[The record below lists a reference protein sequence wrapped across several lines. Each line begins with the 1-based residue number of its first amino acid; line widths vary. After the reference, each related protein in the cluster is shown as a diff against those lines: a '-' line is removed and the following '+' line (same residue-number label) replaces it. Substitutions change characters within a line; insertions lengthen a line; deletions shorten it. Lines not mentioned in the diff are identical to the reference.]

1 MAPRGQIDNQ
11 PAVAK
16 KSRKSAKKR
25 HVSGRLIL
33 GFNLDLALLSSV
45 VMIIVLLAWL
55 TLREI
60 KDMVRQDME
69 IALSSVVNSTSEE
82 MHYWILGC
90 MRHVE
95 IWATSPG
102 MRKLVEA
109 QLALPAESE
118 TLLAS
123 PALAQMRSF
132 YQTHIEGHGFLG
144 FFVISPE
151 HISIASARDSNI
163 STRNLLSERGEFLA
177 KVFSGSSA
185 FSLPMQSDIP
195 LPGVSGQHREN
206 EPAMFVAAPVRNE
219 QDLVIAALTLRVDPS
234 QCFAHIS
241 KYGRVGQTGETYAFD
256 SKGRLITRSRFEN
269 QLREIGLLR
278 EGENSILTV
287 EVRDPGGNLLKGFKP
302 SLPRSQQPLTFM
314 ASQAVTGSSAKNLEG
329 YRDYRGVPVVGT
341 WKWNEELGFGVAA
354 EIDLADAYKTYKLI
368 RLIVL
373 SLLIL
378 TVLLFFSLLGRLYKS
393 RKEALD
399 QANRATATKNQL
411 QKEMKTRQNVEKILR
426 ENEEYIRAVV
436 DSVMDG
442 IITTNNTGEIE
453 TFNPTAEKMF
463 GYREL
468 EIVGENLS
476 ILVHDNYRERL
487 EKQLGKFSSSGKAD
501 IVGTSQE
508 VEGKRE
514 NGSTFPMELLIS
526 ETHLGDYRKLVAI
539 TRDITRHKKLEKRL
553 RLLSTQ
559 DGLTGI
565 ANRRLFDR
573 TIEVEWS
580 RAVRNS
586 LLISLIMIDIDFF
599 KNYNDSLG
607 HQAGDDALK
616 KIAVTMQQNFM
627 RPGDLVAR
635 YGGEEFV
642 ALLPETS
649 PNGAT
654 MLAERLRKEIE
665 ALKIPH
671 PDSKIGEFVTISLGV
686 AHLIPRRGSRHDKL
700 VSLADKTL
708 YQAKREGRNRVVSI
722 DLSKETKETAKKGQE
737 N

>member
-11 PAVAK
+11 PARAK
-16 KSRKSAKKR
+16 RSRKSAKKR

-45 VMIIVLLAWL
+45 VLIIVLLAWL

-60 KDMVRQDME
+60 KGMVRQDME

-82 MHYWILGC
+82 MHYWILAC

-118 TLLAS
+118 TLLAG
-123 PALAQMRSF
+123 PALAQMHNF

-163 STRNLLSERGEFLA
+163 NTRNLLSERGEFLA

-234 QCFAHIS
+234 QYFAHIS

-341 WKWNEELGFGVAA
+341 WKWDEELGFGVAT

-399 QANRATATKNQL
+399 QANRATVTKNRL

-476 ILVHDNYRERL
+476 ILLYDNYRERL

-526 ETHLGDYRKLVAI
+526 ETRLGDYRKLVAI

-586 LLISLIMIDIDFF
+586 LPISLIMIDIDFF

>member
-1 MAPRGQIDNQ
+1 MAPRDQNDNQ
-11 PAVAK
+11 PARAK
-16 KSRKSAKKR
+16 KTRKSAKKR
-25 HVSGRLIL
+25 HVSGRLIR

-45 VMIIVLLAWL
+45 VLIIVLLAWL
-55 TLREI
+55 TLRQI
-60 KDMVRQDME
+60 KETVR
-69 IALSSVVNSTSEE
+69 
-82 MHYWILGC
+82 
-90 MRHVE
+90 
-95 IWATSPG
+95 
-102 MRKLVEA
+102 
-109 QLALPAESE
+109 
-118 TLLAS
+118 
-123 PALAQMRSF
+123 
-132 YQTHIEGHGFLG
+132 
-144 FFVISPE
+144 
-151 HISIASARDSNI
+151 
-163 STRNLLSERGEFLA
+163 
-177 KVFSGSSA
+177 
-185 FSLPMQSDIP
+185 
-195 LPGVSGQHREN
+195 
-206 EPAMFVAAPVRNE
+206 
-219 QDLVIAALTLRVDPS
+219 
-234 QCFAHIS
+234 
-241 KYGRVGQTGETYAFD
+241 
-256 SKGRLITRSRFEN
+256 
-269 QLREIGLLR
+269 
-278 EGENSILTV
+278 
-287 EVRDPGGNLLKGFKP
+287 
-302 SLPRSQQPLTFM
+302 
-314 ASQAVTGSSAKNLEG
+314 LE
-329 YRDYRGVPVVGT
+329 
-341 WKWNEELGFGVAA
+341 
-354 EIDLADAYKTYKLI
+354 
-368 RLIVL
+368 LIVL

-378 TVLLFFSLLGRLYKS
+378 TVLLFFSLLGRLYRS

-411 QKEMKTRQNVEKILR
+411 QKEMKTRQNAEKILR

-442 IITTNNTGEIE
+442 IITANDTGEIE

-463 GYREL
+463 GYRDS

-476 ILVHDNYRERL
+476 ILLYDNYRERL

-501 IVGTSQE
+501 FVGTSQE
-508 VEGKRE
+508 VEGKRK
-514 NGSTFPMELLIS
+514 NGSTFSMELLIS
-526 ETHLGDYRKLVAI
+526 ETRLGDYRKLVAI

-580 RAVRNS
+580 RSVRNS
-586 LLISLIMIDIDFF
+586 LPISLIMIDIDFF

-649 PNGAT
+649 PNGAA
-654 MLAERLRKEIE
+654 MLAERLRKKIE

-708 YQAKREGRNRVVSI
+708 YQAKREGRNRVVSM
-722 DLSKETKETAKKGQE
+722 DLSKKTKETAKKGQE